1 MIGCW
6 RATIK
11 LSPYLLISAP
21 SMSSPS
27 HSDALLEAKHRLE
40 RFKAHQRQRSS
51 DRFHCRQNVVQ
62 ILDQDE
68 NLSLLS
74 NSWSAPSALG
84 GAVATASSAAAPSS
98 VPLSSSLPSDGG
110 AQYLNQHN
118 DDPRYNG
125 EQNKPSTRSSIV
137 DAEALP
143 SPPLPLPLP
152 PVLLTSSS
160 SSPSPVLSTSLSA
173 PAATSIATH
182 AQGLPAHEEHRRRH
196 HCRPRDGPTRRIF
209 TRFRGAAGHHCCLGG
224 GCRGASY
231 GHALG
236 SALLVAAAALLFY
249 LSHRVAGGL
258 LVLTEVVRSCV
269 AVAFTR
275 KLHQHHQRC
284 ADALVSTAKVARERG
299 GERGAGEKRRRR
311 GEEEERGK
319 SNPTQCSECMVLM
332 GVPLFCVGREEV
344 GTSED

>member
-1 MIGCW
+1 MMRGQCQSIKPWQMHSEPPFMIGCW
-6 RATIK
+6 RVTIK
-11 LSPYLLISAP
+11 LSPDLLISAP

-209 TRFRGAAGHHCCLGG
+209 TRFRGAAGLA
-224 GCRGASY
+224 RGMRSTMRSIPCVTV
-231 GHALG
+231 GRQVVCG
-236 SALLVAAAALLFY
+236 STLVP
-249 LSHRVAGGL
+249 RGGL
-258 LVLTEVVRSCV
+258 ILV
-269 AVAFTR
+269 
-275 KLHQHHQRC
+275 
-284 ADALVSTAKVARERG
+284 VSETK
-299 GERGAGEKRRRR
+299 
-311 GEEEERGK
+311 
-319 SNPTQCSECMVLM
+319 T
-332 GVPLFCVGREEV
+332 F
-344 GTSED
+344 